1 MQKSRVENE
10 QTPSWQKLPIVLGNS
25 LPGKNVALDLEIQT
39 KDLEM
44 NKQNKDWLMSLERER
59 LDQSWKQ
66 IRPAA
71 ITEFTKVIYKEKP
84 TNHRFRDN
92 VMFQEGRYSMGA
104 RDEAAITG
112 HRLAENLIGKKGK
125 E

>member
-1 MQKSRVENE
+1 LQKSRAGNE
-10 QTPSWQKLPIVLGNS
+10 QASLRQELPSLLGVS

-66 IRPAA
+66 IRPVA
-71 ITEFTKVIYKEKP
+71 ITEFTKVIYKDKP

-104 RDEAAITG
+104 RDEAALTG

-125 E
+125 